1 MNWLHFFIWVSGIY
15 LLYYLAVIL
24 LDLAGSRREISAASS
39 IHQLT
44 FAENVVPAQMSA
56 ATVAEENTGN
66 KTRLGEAIR
75 QRKQEPE
82 MIGSGGVVIDNL
94 FKLCKQEAI
103 IYTRSVSF

>member
-1 MNWLHFFIWVSGIY
+1 MNWLHFFLWVCGIY

-24 LDLAGSRREISAASS
+24 LDVASGRRPLAAGTQTHE
-39 IHQLT
+39 LT
-44 FAENVVPAQMSA
+44 FSENVVPTQMA
-56 ATVAEENTGN
+56 AHAAVAEEPSP
-66 KTRLGEAIR
+66 KTRLDEALR